1 MKITWLKES
10 KKGIRCGILG
20 CIGKPVWECPVCGA
34 WYCEGHKSVHF
45 HRVQSKRDGELWT
58 FNNLTEEE
66 LKTAKKEFEL
76 NTLKAASQKLGI
88 PIEKLELK

>member
-34 WYCEGHKSVHF
+34 WYCEEHKEVHF
-45 HRVQSKRDGELWT
+45 HFLSEHS
-58 FNNLTEEE
+58 FEN
-66 LKTAKKEFEL
+66 KKEDR
-76 NTLKAASQKLGI
+76 
-88 PIEKLELK
+88 